1 MPIEDRLNGIFFHVR
16 DDNVELV
23 DTSRE
28 RAEAN
33 RMEVDNFIA
42 HVLEDTIEGEVV
54 VLAQAELEEVHVLF
68 VFVFLVSELVVEEA
82 AEELDVAFLGVDG
95 QCFHI
100 FRSLVVVVVNCFVM
114 RVKHSE
120 KHQERADHHSSSAL
134 ACFAVH
140 HNDWRVVV
148 FVAVFLVILLHSL

>member
-100 FRSLVVVVVNCFVM
+100 F
-114 RVKHSE
+114 
-120 KHQERADHHSSSAL
+120 
-134 ACFAVH
+134 
-140 HNDWRVVV
+140 
-148 FVAVFLVILLHSL
+148 